1 VASVPVVLLIGY
13 WLVRRRDAA
22 YVTDECLQPAAMP
35 GPSQQIV
42 DTERGR
48 MQ

>member
-1 VASVPVVLLIGY
+1 VPVLALIAY
-13 WLVRRRDAA
+13 WLVRRRDVPYAA
-22 YVTDECLQPAAMP
+22 EAAEEPADAAP
-35 GPSQQIV
+35 AGPIV